1 MQKELDACSKKLEK
15 MLSLLP
21 EIRLAASENYKD
33 LLNRYLYDLEFMS
46 ENFTLFTRSLPS
58 LLEVK
63 DSAKLS
69 DTAIEKAWNIDIKYT
84 DEGWFFVKI
93 PALLPK
99 KKGGAEVIKRPL
111 QMAMNQFFIKQTQ
124 RKVYKTAVICFKN
137 VYPSDYPQKC
147 FYDNDNIETQSVINI
162 ISDYV
167 LPDDS
172 PEVLN
177 HYFCSAVGSQ
187 SATEIYVVPREDF
200 FSWIESNSSA

>member
-1 MQKELDACSKKLEK
+1 
-15 MLSLLP
+15 
-21 EIRLAASENYKD
+21 
-33 LLNRYLYDLEFMS
+33 
-46 ENFTLFTRSLPS
+46 
-58 LLEVK
+58 
-63 DSAKLS
+63 
-69 DTAIEKAWNIDIKYT
+69 
-84 DEGWFFVKI
+84 
-93 PALLPK
+93 
-99 KKGGAEVIKRPL
+99 
-111 QMAMNQFFIKQTQ
+111 MNQFFIKQTQ

>member
-69 DTAIEKAWNIDIKYT
+69 DSCIT
-84 DEGWFFVKI
+84 F
-93 PALLPK
+93 
-99 KKGGAEVIKRPL
+99 
-111 QMAMNQFFIKQTQ
+111 
-124 RKVYKTAVICFKN
+124 
-137 VYPSDYPQKC
+137 
-147 FYDNDNIETQSVINI
+147 
-162 ISDYV
+162 
-167 LPDDS
+167 
-172 PEVLN
+172 
-177 HYFCSAVGSQ
+177 
-187 SATEIYVVPREDF
+187 
-200 FSWIESNSSA
+200 